1 MEALLQKLLAEG
13 YSLHAVCLWAP
24 LVATRQR
31 GEPRSVREGKVW
43 SAKDYPASTAGTL
56 AMARRFSQQIL
67 LNEQQQQQGAQH
79 ESSAVAN
86 PSMPVAT
93 AQATTSAAASNGGA
107 PSSSSTNA
115 GTSAQWVSLSMWD
128 NSIFPAKPCSLDE
141 FAHLSYLDEAS
152 SVKHL
157 ERATKKVRTTSMAGV
172 EELHVDE
179 VKLRRASEQAIAD
192 AEGTG
197 TGLPSHSE
205 RGAVLRHRLQG
216 LAFGLPIGALIG
228 AAIAVVIALL
238 LRDCG

>member
-13 YSLHAVCLWAP
+13 YNLHAVCLWAP

-79 ESSAVAN
+79 ESSTVAN

-107 PSSSSTNA
+107 PSSSSSTNA

-141 FAHLSYLDEAS
+141 FAHLSDLDEAA

-192 AEGTG
+192 AEG

>member
-1 MEALLQKLLAEG
+1 
-13 YSLHAVCLWAP
+13 
-24 LVATRQR
+24 
-31 GEPRSVREGKVW
+31 
-43 SAKDYPASTAGTL
+43 
-56 AMARRFSQQIL
+56 
-67 LNEQQQQQGAQH
+67 
-79 ESSAVAN
+79 
-86 PSMPVAT
+86 
-93 AQATTSAAASNGGA
+93 
-107 PSSSSTNA
+107 
-115 GTSAQWVSLSMWD
+115 MWD

-141 FAHLSYLDEAS
+141 FAHLSCLDEAA

-157 ERATKKVRTTSMAGV
+157 ERATRKVRTTSMAGV

-197 TGLPSHSE
+197 NGLPSHSE

-238 LRDCG
+238 LTRGCG

>member
-1 MEALLQKLLAEG
+1 M
-13 YSLHAVCLWAP
+13 
-24 LVATRQR
+24 
-31 GEPRSVREGKVW
+31 REGKVW

-141 FAHLSYLDEAS
+141 FAHLSEFGRGRVGQAS
-152 SVKHL
+152 REGDQEGADDQHGG
-157 ERATKKVRTTSMAGV
+157 RGG
-172 EELHVDE
+172 
-179 VKLRRASEQAIAD
+179 AS
-192 AEGTG
+192 
-197 TGLPSHSE
+197 
-205 RGAVLRHRLQG
+205 
-216 LAFGLPIGALIG
+216 
-228 AAIAVVIALL
+228 
-238 LRDCG
+238 C